1 MGMIR
6 KTKHFQSILA
16 EFSNSKTAISANS
29 LVSRFAKTMNK
40 STIYRILNKLEDDC
54 IIHSFVGLNG
64 LKWYAKCSGC
74 TVKEHNDNHP
84 HFQCEECNEVKC
96 IENAINQPELIGS
109 QFHVKNVLL
118 TGLCNRCFSP
128 C

>member
-1 MGMIR
+1 MGIIR
-6 KTKHFQSILA
+6 KTIHFQRILA

-29 LVSRFAKTMNK
+29 LVSLFAKTMNK

-96 IENAINQPELIGS
+96 IENVINQPELIGS

-128 C
+128 F

>member
-6 KTKHFQSILA
+6 KTKHFQRILD
-16 EFSNSKTAISANS
+16 EFSKSKTAISANS
-29 LVSRFAKTMNK
+29 LVSLFSKTMNK
-40 STIYRILNKLEDDC
+40 STIYRILNKLEDDS
-54 IIHSFVGLNG
+54 IIYSFVGLNG

-84 HFQCEECNEVKC
+84 HFQCEECNEVTC
-96 IENAINQPELIGS
+96 IENATNQPELIGY

>member
-6 KTKHFQSILA
+6 KTKHFQRILA

-29 LVSRFAKTMNK
+29 LVSLFAKTMNK

-74 TVKEHNDNHP
+74 TVKEHNDIHP

-96 IENAINQPELIGS
+96 IENTINQPELIGS